1 MLAMEE
7 KEEKKMYMKQEGEK
21 MEIVLNIG
29 QAEPEDCLDGMKRVG
44 LLFTVISSDVN
55 LEDAFTETTVEV
67 KNIED
72 FITKTEAGRDSMD
85 YEALHSVDD
94 LDGNELWCQ

>member
-7 KEEKKMYMKQEGEK
+7 EEEEKKMYMKQEGEK
-21 MEIVLNIG
+21 MEILLNIG
-29 QAEPEDCLDGMKRVG
+29 QAEPEDCLDGMKRAG
-44 LLFTVISSDVN
+44 LVFTVISSDVN

-72 FITKTEAGRDSMD
+72 FITKTETERDS
-85 YEALHSVDD
+85 YEALISIDD